1 MALRATAEESSIE
14 VYSVCKLSMNRPTG
28 CWNPILAMSQGTFCD
43 EDTFVL
49 VMKGEGE
56 RVSVCVLAFR
66 VKLIVEF

>member
-1 MALRATAEESSIE
+1 ML
-14 VYSVCKLSMNRPTG
+14 VTG
-28 CWNPILAMSQGTFCD
+28 VAYFCD
-43 EDTFVL
+43 EDTFIL